1 MTVQEFDAA
10 HRDERDAATIELE
23 LEPEELRALM
33 QPAGRQAVVATEPRD
48 GARSGAHKASNGS
61 FDARARVALLLCT
74 SAAAVLL
81 AVGDAR
87 VAQVSGVAAPR
98 LAAAT
103 ATPLEQPTPLPKQ
116 HPVRFANPFD
126 ATEVFEFPASTSKSA
141 ARAAVAKVLTERARG
156 RLYALS
162 SKRARHHRSRRPHLV
177 NSQTST
183 PAVKRTAVALC
194 HLRVAPRRDRPFGWL
209 GSVHFDEMSAFRS
222 GQAVENLREGQPCEA

>member
-10 HRDERDAATIELE
+10 HRDERDAATIEME
-23 LEPEELRALM
+23 LEPEELRALL
-33 QPAGRQAVVATEPRD
+33 QPASRRAVIANDPRD
-48 GARSGAHKASNGS
+48 SASSGAHKASNGS

-103 ATPLEQPTPLPKQ
+103 ATPREQPTALPKL

-141 ARAAVAKVLTERARG
+141 ARAAVARILTERARG
-156 RLYALS
+156 RLYSLS
-162 SKRARHHRSRRPHLV
+162 AKRARHHRSRPPHPV
-177 NSQTST
+177 NAQ
-183 PAVKRTAVALC
+183 TAVVDVG
-194 HLRVAPRRDRPFGWL
+194 RKT
-209 GSVHFDEMSAFRS
+209 RS
-222 GQAVENLREGQPCEA
+222 SRYAT